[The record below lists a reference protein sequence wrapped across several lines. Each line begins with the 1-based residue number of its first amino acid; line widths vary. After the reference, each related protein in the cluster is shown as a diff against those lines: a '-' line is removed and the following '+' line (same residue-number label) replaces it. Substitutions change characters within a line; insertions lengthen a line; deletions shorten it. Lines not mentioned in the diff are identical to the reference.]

1 MFISS
6 SLFFY
11 LGSIKVYLY
20 ESQLKMTLVYLT
32 VQLLS
37 LSSAWNEL
45 FSFFLFNPLSHLSSD
60 WLPVITTKFKQRVG
74 GASVHEV
81 VKLETSIFSDVS
93 KQKQEKKLPE
103 AVCYSSQRYLVHFL
117 TSLWGGSGGRV
128 GQPLIGR
135 LVVRF
140 LFAPIAFLDS

>member
-37 LSSAWNEL
+37 LSSA
-45 FSFFLFNPLSHLSSD
+45 
-60 WLPVITTKFKQRVG
+60 
-74 GASVHEV
+74 
-81 VKLETSIFSDVS
+81 
-93 KQKQEKKLPE
+93 
-103 AVCYSSQRYLVHFL
+103 
-117 TSLWGGSGGRV
+117 
-128 GQPLIGR
+128 
-135 LVVRF
+135 
-140 LFAPIAFLDS
+140 